1 MQKMLENLRMC
12 RSWRIVLKNSRPFKG
27 LVHFQDKHSM
37 IIYSPHV
44 IQDAHV
50 FLSSVRKKLV
60 FFLGKHSRIFL
71 HIVDFYGSQWVELKV
86 QIAVSIQLHRA
97 LHNPSRGIRVLSS
110 ETIVM
115 FLTLWL
121 CSDSCHSRCVPG
133 QKWPDSKQL
142 LINLSL
148 CYIITKYWIHSF
160 CQLVFFHLGLVL
172 CFYLHLINRRPHLS
186 ESRLLIFWV
195 KKSFFM
201 NNFHNIKQKI
211 IKNCTVS
218 HTSVL

>member
-1 MQKMLENLRMC
+1 MTVHVSHQFAILTSSATICGTVYEMLSDRTGKSITARL
-12 RSWRIVLKNSRPFKG
+12 
-27 LVHFQDKHSM
+27 LV
-37 IIYSPHV
+37 
-44 IQDAHV
+44 
-50 FLSSVRKKLV
+50 
-60 FFLGKHSRIFL
+60 
-71 HIVDFYGSQWVELKV
+71 
-86 QIAVSIQLHRA
+86 
-97 LHNPSRGIRVLSS
+97 
-110 ETIVM
+110 
-115 FLTLWL
+115 LTLWL